1 MLTNEVKT
9 EAVQQWLMDRLDQDL
24 AISDWTSTEFS
35 SALSIKLRRREIGE
49 ETKSWAL
56 SYFGFHKEQSFS
68 VFSVSRQAFQ
78 KASLFAGRPSLNLRG
93 SDALHLAICAEFKV
107 DLVTLDKRMHKA
119 ALALDLSSVLI

>member
-93 SDALHLAICAEFKV
+93 SDALHLAICEEFNAGM
-107 DLVTLDKRMHKA
+107 LTLDRRMHNA
-119 ALALDLSSVLI
+119 ALALGLTSELI